1 MSDVFG
7 KSDITWSQVEREI
20 RRIVKRVQ
28 GDENC
33 LQTILKFEIT
43 LNKTRLYRDQVGLTH
58 KTMSK
63 LDTALENLKD
73 ETESLAAF
81 EEGQYIT
88 LNVYCYSQETWT
100 AIDRNFQI
108 QLTVDFICG

>member
-28 GDENC
+28 DDEKC
-33 LQTILKFEIT
+33 LQTILRFEIT
-43 LNKTRLYRDQVGLTH
+43 LNQTRLYRDQMSLTH

-73 ETESLAAF
+73 EIESLATF
-81 EEGQYIT
+81 EERQYIT

-100 AIDRNFQI
+100 TIDRNFQI
-108 QLTVDFICG
+108 QLTVDFIYG